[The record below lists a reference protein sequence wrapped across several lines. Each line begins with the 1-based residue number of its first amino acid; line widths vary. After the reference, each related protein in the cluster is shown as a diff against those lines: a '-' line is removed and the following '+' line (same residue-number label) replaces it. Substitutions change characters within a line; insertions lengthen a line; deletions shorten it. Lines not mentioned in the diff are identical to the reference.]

1 MKNLK
6 LITIAISLILITG
19 CGFKIIDKRELL
31 NFNIKEISTSGDK
44 RINFELKNKLSDYND
59 TNSSKVI
66 KIELDTKKTKSI
78 KEKNISN
85 EITKYQIKV
94 IVNVKLIKTD
104 NTNNLEFT
112 IEREGDYVVADKFSQ
127 TLNNEKRR
135 LEFIRQTLTEML
147 TTNSINNSN
156 EISESELKGRA
167 AFSDNLLRK
176 LEVSKNRE
184 AHVLEEIKDNLNEV
198 SKIEKQKEKII
209 KRKE

>member
-6 LITIAISLILITG
+6 LITIAISLILLTG

-31 NFNIKEISTSGDK
+31 NFNIKEISTNGDK

-94 IVNVKLIKTD
+94 IVNVKLIKMD

-127 TLNNEKRR
+127 TLNNEKKLNRN
-135 LEFIRQTLTEML
+135 ITEK
-147 TTNSINNSN
+147 
-156 EISESELKGRA
+156 ISESIIGEII
-167 AFSDNLLRK
+167 NK
-176 LEVSKNRE
+176 LNV
-184 AHVLEEIKDNLNEV
+184 I
-198 SKIEKQKEKII
+198 
-209 KRKE
+209 

>member
-6 LITIAISLILITG
+6 LITIAISLILLTG

-31 NFNIKEISTSGDK
+31 NFNIKEISTNGDK

-66 KIELDTKKTKSI
+66 KLELDTKKTKSI

-94 IVNVKLIKTD
+94 VVNVKLIKTD

-127 TLNNEKRR
+127 TLNNEKK
-135 LEFIRQTLTEML
+135 LIRNITEK
-147 TTNSINNSN
+147 
-156 EISESELKGRA
+156 ISESIIGEII
-167 AFSDNLLRK
+167 NK
-176 LEVSKNRE
+176 LNV
-184 AHVLEEIKDNLNEV
+184 I
-198 SKIEKQKEKII
+198 
-209 KRKE
+209 

>member
-1 MKNLK
+1 MKNQK
-6 LITIAISLILITG
+6 LITIAISLILLTG
-19 CGFKIIDKRELL
+19 CGFKVIDKRELL
-31 NFNIKEISTSGDK
+31 NFNIKEISTNGDK

-127 TLNNEKRR
+127 TLNNEKK
-135 LEFIRQTLTEML
+135 LIRNITEK
-147 TTNSINNSN
+147 
-156 EISESELKGRA
+156 ISESIIGEII
-167 AFSDNLLRK
+167 NK
-176 LEVSKNRE
+176 LNV
-184 AHVLEEIKDNLNEV
+184 I
-198 SKIEKQKEKII
+198 
-209 KRKE
+209 

>member
-31 NFNIKEISTSGDK
+31 NFNIKEISTYGDK

-127 TLNNEKRR
+127 TLNNEKK
-135 LEFIRQTLTEML
+135 LIHNIIEK
-147 TTNSINNSN
+147 
-156 EISESELKGRA
+156 ISESIIGEII
-167 AFSDNLLRK
+167 NK
-176 LEVSKNRE
+176 LNV
-184 AHVLEEIKDNLNEV
+184 I
-198 SKIEKQKEKII
+198 
-209 KRKE
+209 

>member
-6 LITIAISLILITG
+6 LITIAISLILLTG

-127 TLNNEKRR
+127 TLNNEKK
-135 LEFIRQTLTEML
+135 LIRNITEK
-147 TTNSINNSN
+147 
-156 EISESELKGRA
+156 ISESIIVEII
-167 AFSDNLLRK
+167 NK
-176 LEVSKNRE
+176 LNV
-184 AHVLEEIKDNLNEV
+184 I
-198 SKIEKQKEKII
+198 
-209 KRKE
+209 

>member
-6 LITIAISLILITG
+6 LITIAISLILLTG

-31 NFNIKEISTSGDK
+31 NFNIKEISTNGDK

-127 TLNNEKRR
+127 TLNNEKKI
-135 LEFIRQTLTEML
+135 IRNITEK
-147 TTNSINNSN
+147 
-156 EISESELKGRA
+156 ISESIIGEII
-167 AFSDNLLRK
+167 NK
-176 LEVSKNRE
+176 LNV
-184 AHVLEEIKDNLNEV
+184 I
-198 SKIEKQKEKII
+198 
-209 KRKE
+209 

>member
-6 LITIAISLILITG
+6 LITIAISLILLTG

-31 NFNIKEISTSGDK
+31 NFNIKEISTYGDK
-44 RINFELKNKLSDYND
+44 RINFELKNKLSDYNN

-94 IVNVKLIKTD
+94 IVNVKLIKID

-127 TLNNEKRR
+127 TLNNEKKITRN
-135 LEFIRQTLTEML
+135 ITEK
-147 TTNSINNSN
+147 
-156 EISESELKGRA
+156 ISESIIGEII
-167 AFSDNLLRK
+167 NK
-176 LEVSKNRE
+176 LN
-184 AHVLEEIKDNLNEV
+184 AI
-198 SKIEKQKEKII
+198 
-209 KRKE
+209 

>member
-6 LITIAISLILITG
+6 LIIIAISLILLTG

-31 NFNIKEISTSGDK
+31 NFNIKEISTNGD
-44 RINFELKNKLSDYND
+44 RGINFELKNKLSDYND
-59 TNSSKVI
+59 INSSKVI

-127 TLNNEKRR
+127 TLNNEKK
-135 LEFIRQTLTEML
+135 LIRNITEK
-147 TTNSINNSN
+147 
-156 EISESELKGRA
+156 ISESIIDEII
-167 AFSDNLLRK
+167 NK
-176 LEVSKNRE
+176 LN
-184 AHVLEEIKDNLNEV
+184 AI
-198 SKIEKQKEKII
+198 
-209 KRKE
+209 

>member
-6 LITIAISLILITG
+6 LITIAISLILLTG

-31 NFNIKEISTSGDK
+31 NFNIKEISTNGDR

-59 TNSSKVI
+59 TNSSNLI

-112 IEREGDYVVADKFSQ
+112 IEREGDFVVADKFSQ
-127 TLNNEKRR
+127 TLNNEKK
-135 LEFIRQTLTEML
+135 LIRNITEK
-147 TTNSINNSN
+147 
-156 EISESELKGRA
+156 ISESIISEII
-167 AFSDNLLRK
+167 NK
-176 LEVSKNRE
+176 LNV
-184 AHVLEEIKDNLNEV
+184 I
-198 SKIEKQKEKII
+198 
-209 KRKE
+209 

>member
-6 LITIAISLILITG
+6 LITIAISIILLTG

-31 NFNIKEISTSGDK
+31 NFNIKEISTNGDK

-127 TLNNEKRR
+127 TLNNEKK
-135 LEFIRQTLTEML
+135 LIRNITEK
-147 TTNSINNSN
+147 
-156 EISESELKGRA
+156 ISESIIGEII
-167 AFSDNLLRK
+167 NK
-176 LEVSKNRE
+176 LNV
-184 AHVLEEIKDNLNEV
+184 I
-198 SKIEKQKEKII
+198 
-209 KRKE
+209 

>member
-6 LITIAISLILITG
+6 LITIAISLILLTG

-31 NFNIKEISTSGDK
+31 NFNIKEISTNGDK

-94 IVNVKLIKTD
+94 IVNVKLIKID

-127 TLNNEKRR
+127 TLNNEKK
-135 LEFIRQTLTEML
+135 LIRNITEK
-147 TTNSINNSN
+147 
-156 EISESELKGRA
+156 ISESIIG
-167 AFSDNLLRK
+167 
-176 LEVSKNRE
+176 
-184 AHVLEEIKDNLNEV
+184 EIKN
-198 SKIEKQKEKII
+198 
-209 KRKE
+209 

>member
-6 LITIAISLILITG
+6 LITIAISLILLTG

-31 NFNIKEISTSGDK
+31 NFNIKEISTNGDK

-104 NTNNLEFT
+104 NINNLEFT
-112 IEREGDYVVADKFSQ
+112 IEHEGDYVVADKFSQ
-127 TLNNEKRR
+127 TLNNEKK
-135 LEFIRQTLTEML
+135 LIRNITEK
-147 TTNSINNSN
+147 
-156 EISESELKGRA
+156 ISESIIGEII
-167 AFSDNLLRK
+167 NK
-176 LEVSKNRE
+176 LNV
-184 AHVLEEIKDNLNEV
+184 I
-198 SKIEKQKEKII
+198 
-209 KRKE
+209 

>member
-6 LITIAISLILITG
+6 LITIAISLILLTG

-31 NFNIKEISTSGDK
+31 NFNIKEISTNGDR

-94 IVNVKLIKTD
+94 VVNVKLIKTD

-127 TLNNEKRR
+127 TLNNEKK
-135 LEFIRQTLTEML
+135 LIRNITEK
-147 TTNSINNSN
+147 
-156 EISESELKGRA
+156 ISESIIGEII
-167 AFSDNLLRK
+167 NK
-176 LEVSKNRE
+176 LN
-184 AHVLEEIKDNLNEV
+184 AI
-198 SKIEKQKEKII
+198 
-209 KRKE
+209 

>member
-6 LITIAISLILITG
+6 LILIAISLILFTA

-31 NFNIKEISTSGDK
+31 NFNIKEISTNGDK

-59 TNSSKVI
+59 TNSSKII
-66 KIELDTKKTKSI
+66 KIELETKKTKSI

-127 TLNNEKRR
+127 TLNNEKK
-135 LEFIRQTLTEML
+135 LIRNITEK
-147 TTNSINNSN
+147 
-156 EISESELKGRA
+156 ISEDIIG
-167 AFSDNLLRK
+167 
-176 LEVSKNRE
+176 
-184 AHVLEEIKDNLNEV
+184 EIINKFND
-198 SKIEKQKEKII
+198 I
-209 KRKE
+209 

>member
-6 LITIAISLILITG
+6 LITIAISLILLTG

-31 NFNIKEISTSGDK
+31 NFNIKEINTNGDK

-94 IVNVKLIKTD
+94 VVNVKLIKTD

-127 TLNNEKRR
+127 TLNNEKKITRN
-135 LEFIRQTLTEML
+135 ITEK
-147 TTNSINNSN
+147 
-156 EISESELKGRA
+156 ISESIIGEII
-167 AFSDNLLRK
+167 NK
-176 LEVSKNRE
+176 LN
-184 AHVLEEIKDNLNEV
+184 AI
-198 SKIEKQKEKII
+198 
-209 KRKE
+209 

>member
-6 LITIAISLILITG
+6 LITIAISLILLTG

-31 NFNIKEISTSGDK
+31 NFNIKEISANGDK

-59 TNSSKVI
+59 TNSNKVI

-94 IVNVKLIKTD
+94 IVNVKLIKID

-127 TLNNEKRR
+127 TLNNEKK
-135 LEFIRQTLTEML
+135 LIR
-147 TTNSINNSN
+147 N
-156 EISESELKGRA
+156 ISEEIYEDIIGEII
-167 AFSDNLLRK
+167 NK
-176 LEVSKNRE
+176 LNV
-184 AHVLEEIKDNLNEV
+184 I
-198 SKIEKQKEKII
+198 
-209 KRKE
+209 

>member
-6 LITIAISLILITG
+6 LITIAISLILLTG

-31 NFNIKEISTSGDK
+31 NFNIKEISTNGDK

-85 EITKYQIKV
+85 EITKYQIRV
-94 IVNVKLIKTD
+94 IVNVKLVKTD

-127 TLNNEKRR
+127 TLNNEKKI
-135 LEFIRQTLTEML
+135 IRNITEK
-147 TTNSINNSN
+147 
-156 EISESELKGRA
+156 ISESIIGEII
-167 AFSDNLLRK
+167 NK
-176 LEVSKNRE
+176 LNV
-184 AHVLEEIKDNLNEV
+184 I
-198 SKIEKQKEKII
+198 
-209 KRKE
+209 

>member
-6 LITIAISLILITG
+6 LITIAISLILLTG
-19 CGFKIIDKRELL
+19 CGFKVIDKRELL
-31 NFNIKEISTSGDK
+31 NFNIKEISTNGDK

-104 NTNNLEFT
+104 NINNLEFT

-127 TLNNEKRR
+127 TLNNEKK
-135 LEFIRQTLTEML
+135 LIRNITEK
-147 TTNSINNSN
+147 
-156 EISESELKGRA
+156 ISESIIGEII
-167 AFSDNLLRK
+167 NK
-176 LEVSKNRE
+176 LNV
-184 AHVLEEIKDNLNEV
+184 I
-198 SKIEKQKEKII
+198 
-209 KRKE
+209 

>member
-6 LITIAISLILITG
+6 LITIAISLILLTG

-31 NFNIKEISTSGDK
+31 NFNIKEISTNGDK

-66 KIELDTKKTKSI
+66 KIELDTKKTKYI

-112 IEREGDYVVADKFSQ
+112 IEREGDYIVADKFSQ
-127 TLNNEKRR
+127 TLNNEKK
-135 LEFIRQTLTEML
+135 LIRNITEK
-147 TTNSINNSN
+147 
-156 EISESELKGRA
+156 ISESIIGEII
-167 AFSDNLLRK
+167 NK
-176 LEVSKNRE
+176 LN
-184 AHVLEEIKDNLNEV
+184 AI
-198 SKIEKQKEKII
+198 
-209 KRKE
+209 

>member
-6 LITIAISLILITG
+6 LITITISLILLTG

-31 NFNIKEISTSGDK
+31 NFNIKEISTNGDK

-127 TLNNEKRR
+127 TLNNEKK
-135 LEFIRQTLTEML
+135 LIRNITEK
-147 TTNSINNSN
+147 
-156 EISESELKGRA
+156 ISESIIGEII
-167 AFSDNLLRK
+167 NK
-176 LEVSKNRE
+176 LN
-184 AHVLEEIKDNLNEV
+184 AI
-198 SKIEKQKEKII
+198 
-209 KRKE
+209 

>member
-6 LITIAISLILITG
+6 LITIATLLILLTG

-31 NFNIKEISTSGDK
+31 NFNIKEISTNGDK

-66 KIELDTKKTKSI
+66 RIELDTKKTKSI

-85 EITKYQIKV
+85 EVTKYQIKI
-94 IVNVKLIKTD
+94 IVNVKLIKID

-127 TLNNEKRR
+127 TLNNEKK
-135 LEFIRQTLTEML
+135 LIRNITEK
-147 TTNSINNSN
+147 
-156 EISESELKGRA
+156 ISESIIGEII
-167 AFSDNLLRK
+167 NK
-176 LEVSKNRE
+176 LNV
-184 AHVLEEIKDNLNEV
+184 I
-198 SKIEKQKEKII
+198 
-209 KRKE
+209 

>member
-1 MKNLK
+1 MKKLK
-6 LITIAISLILITG
+6 LITIAISLILLTG
-19 CGFKIIDKRELL
+19 CGFKVIDKRELL
-31 NFNIKEISTSGDK
+31 NFNIKEISTNGDK
-44 RINFELKNKLSDYND
+44 RINFELKNKLSGYKD

-127 TLNNEKRR
+127 TLNNEKK
-135 LEFIRQTLTEML
+135 LIRNITEK
-147 TTNSINNSN
+147 
-156 EISESELKGRA
+156 ISESIIGEII
-167 AFSDNLLRK
+167 NK
-176 LEVSKNRE
+176 LNV
-184 AHVLEEIKDNLNEV
+184 I
-198 SKIEKQKEKII
+198 
-209 KRKE
+209 

>member
-6 LITIAISLILITG
+6 LITIAISLILLTG
-19 CGFKIIDKRELL
+19 CGFKVIDKRELL
-31 NFNIKEISTSGDK
+31 NFNIKEISTNGDK

-85 EITKYQIKV
+85 EITKYQIKI

-112 IEREGDYVVADKFSQ
+112 IEREGDYIVADKFSQ
-127 TLNNEKRR
+127 TLNNEKKI
-135 LEFIRQTLTEML
+135 IRNITEK
-147 TTNSINNSN
+147 
-156 EISESELKGRA
+156 ISESIIGEII
-167 AFSDNLLRK
+167 NK
-176 LEVSKNRE
+176 LN
-184 AHVLEEIKDNLNEV
+184 AI
-198 SKIEKQKEKII
+198 
-209 KRKE
+209 

>member
-6 LITIAISLILITG
+6 LITIAISLILLTG

-31 NFNIKEISTSGDK
+31 NFNIKEISTYGDK
-44 RINFELKNKLSDYND
+44 RINFELKNKLSDYNN

-94 IVNVKLIKTD
+94 VVNVKLIKID

-127 TLNNEKRR
+127 TLNNEKK
-135 LEFIRQTLTEML
+135 LIRNITEK
-147 TTNSINNSN
+147 
-156 EISESELKGRA
+156 ISESIIGEII
-167 AFSDNLLRK
+167 NK
-176 LEVSKNRE
+176 LN
-184 AHVLEEIKDNLNEV
+184 AI
-198 SKIEKQKEKII
+198 
-209 KRKE
+209 

>member
-6 LITIAISLILITG
+6 LITIAISLILLTG

-31 NFNIKEISTSGDK
+31 NFNIKEISTNGDK

-94 IVNVKLIKTD
+94 VVNVKLIKTD

-127 TLNNEKRR
+127 TLNNEKK
-135 LEFIRQTLTEML
+135 LIRNITEK
-147 TTNSINNSN
+147 
-156 EISESELKGRA
+156 ISESIIGEII
-167 AFSDNLLRK
+167 NK
-176 LEVSKNRE
+176 LNV
-184 AHVLEEIKDNLNEV
+184 I
-198 SKIEKQKEKII
+198 
-209 KRKE
+209 

>member
-6 LITIAISLILITG
+6 LITISISLILLTG

-31 NFNIKEISTSGDK
+31 NFNIKEISTNGDK

-85 EITKYQIKV
+85 EITKYQIKI
-94 IVNVKLIKTD
+94 IVNVKLIKID
-104 NTNNLEFT
+104 STNNLEFT

-127 TLNNEKRR
+127 TLNNEKK
-135 LEFIRQTLTEML
+135 LIRNITEK
-147 TTNSINNSN
+147 
-156 EISESELKGRA
+156 ISESIIGEII
-167 AFSDNLLRK
+167 NK
-176 LEVSKNRE
+176 LN
-184 AHVLEEIKDNLNEV
+184 AI
-198 SKIEKQKEKII
+198 
-209 KRKE
+209 

>member
-6 LITIAISLILITG
+6 LITIAISLILLTG

-31 NFNIKEISTSGDK
+31 NFNIKEISTYGDK
-44 RINFELKNKLSDYND
+44 RINFELKNKLSDYNN

-127 TLNNEKRR
+127 TLNNEKK
-135 LEFIRQTLTEML
+135 LIRNITEK
-147 TTNSINNSN
+147 
-156 EISESELKGRA
+156 ISESIIGEII
-167 AFSDNLLRK
+167 NK
-176 LEVSKNRE
+176 LNV
-184 AHVLEEIKDNLNEV
+184 I
-198 SKIEKQKEKII
+198 
-209 KRKE
+209 

>member
-6 LITIAISLILITG
+6 LITISISLILLTG

-31 NFNIKEISTSGDK
+31 NFNIKEISTNGDK

-94 IVNVKLIKTD
+94 IVNVKLIKT
-104 NTNNLEFT
+104 NNINNLKFT

-127 TLNNEKRR
+127 TLNNEKK
-135 LEFIRQTLTEML
+135 LIRNITEK
-147 TTNSINNSN
+147 
-156 EISESELKGRA
+156 ISESIIAEII
-167 AFSDNLLRK
+167 NK
-176 LEVSKNRE
+176 LNV
-184 AHVLEEIKDNLNEV
+184 I
-198 SKIEKQKEKII
+198 
-209 KRKE
+209 

>member
-6 LITIAISLILITG
+6 IITIAISLILLTG
-19 CGFKIIDKRELL
+19 CGFKVIDKRELL
-31 NFNIKEISTSGDK
+31 NFNIKEISTNGDK

-59 TNSSKVI
+59 NNSSKVI

-127 TLNNEKRR
+127 TLNNEKK
-135 LEFIRQTLTEML
+135 LIHNIIEK
-147 TTNSINNSN
+147 
-156 EISESELKGRA
+156 ISESIIGEII
-167 AFSDNLLRK
+167 NK
-176 LEVSKNRE
+176 LNV
-184 AHVLEEIKDNLNEV
+184 I
-198 SKIEKQKEKII
+198 
-209 KRKE
+209 

>member
-6 LITIAISLILITG
+6 LITIAISLILLTG

-31 NFNIKEISTSGDK
+31 NFNIKEISTYGDK
-44 RINFELKNKLSDYND
+44 RINFELKNKLSDYNN

-94 IVNVKLIKTD
+94 VVNVKLIKTD

-127 TLNNEKRR
+127 TLNNEKKITRN
-135 LEFIRQTLTEML
+135 ITEK
-147 TTNSINNSN
+147 
-156 EISESELKGRA
+156 ISESIIGEII
-167 AFSDNLLRK
+167 NK
-176 LEVSKNRE
+176 LN
-184 AHVLEEIKDNLNEV
+184 AI
-198 SKIEKQKEKII
+198 
-209 KRKE
+209 

>member
-6 LITIAISLILITG
+6 LITIAISFILITG

-31 NFNIKEISTSGDK
+31 NFNIKEISTNGDK

-78 KEKNISN
+78 KEKNINN

-94 IVNVKLIKTD
+94 IVNVKLIKT
-104 NTNNLEFT
+104 NNINNLEFT

-127 TLNNEKRR
+127 TLNNEKK
-135 LEFIRQTLTEML
+135 LIRNITEK
-147 TTNSINNSN
+147 
-156 EISESELKGRA
+156 ISESIIGEII
-167 AFSDNLLRK
+167 NK
-176 LEVSKNRE
+176 LNV
-184 AHVLEEIKDNLNEV
+184 I
-198 SKIEKQKEKII
+198 
-209 KRKE
+209 

>member
-6 LITIAISLILITG
+6 LITIAISLILLTG

-31 NFNIKEISTSGDK
+31 NFNIKEISTNGDR

-59 TNSSKVI
+59 INSSKVI

-127 TLNNEKRR
+127 TLNNEKK
-135 LEFIRQTLTEML
+135 LIRNITEK
-147 TTNSINNSN
+147 
-156 EISESELKGRA
+156 ISESIIDEII
-167 AFSDNLLRK
+167 NK
-176 LEVSKNRE
+176 LN
-184 AHVLEEIKDNLNEV
+184 AI
-198 SKIEKQKEKII
+198 
-209 KRKE
+209 

>member
-6 LITIAISLILITG
+6 LITIAISLILLTG
-19 CGFKIIDKRELL
+19 CGFKVIDKRELL
-31 NFNIKEISTSGDK
+31 NFNIKEISTNGDK

-94 IVNVKLIKTD
+94 IVNVKLIKID

-127 TLNNEKRR
+127 TLNNEKK
-135 LEFIRQTLTEML
+135 LIRNITEK
-147 TTNSINNSN
+147 
-156 EISESELKGRA
+156 ISESIIGEII
-167 AFSDNLLRK
+167 NK
-176 LEVSKNRE
+176 LNV
-184 AHVLEEIKDNLNEV
+184 I
-198 SKIEKQKEKII
+198 
-209 KRKE
+209 